1 MISVDNEYQ
10 LNLNIN
16 DLSIT
21 EKSTSNPIIVK
32 EYKYKNSVY
41 KIIKYNK
48 PIYNEM
54 EFEEKLKYLNL
65 RSCIIQNNNL
75 VVFSPPKS
83 IDFNKFTQ
91 LYNNQDCYSEDFI
104 DGTMINL
111 FYNSELSEWTI
122 ATRSAVGGN
131 NRFYDDCQT
140 LKSEFNINKYN
151 ISFRELFY
159 DTCRVVNFNP
169 HNLPKEYSYCFVVQ
183 HPLNRIVTPV
193 SVPQIYLVKIV
204 KIVKT
209 NMDIDNDNDNDN
221 SNVLQF
227 NIKNINLESFYKTFV
242 ELFNNSYISFPRRYN
257 IDSFDNIYNYFTDQ
271 QCPYY
276 LVGTI
281 IYNKSG
287 IRSKIRNPNY
297 NNVKLLRGN
306 HPKLQYN
313 FLCLKRDNKIREFLH
328 YFPEHCDSFENYRN
342 MVFNYTNNLYRCYV
356 SCYINKQQELKT
368 YPFEYKTHM
377 FKLHKIYKEKL
388 KTQKRVVDKK
398 IVIDYVNNLHPAQQM
413 FVINYSNYNNNS

>member
-1 MISVDNEYQ
+1 MISVDNEYH
-10 LNLNIN
+10 LNLNL
-16 DLSIT
+16 DELSIT
-21 EKSTSNPIIVK
+21 EKSTTNPVIVK

-48 PIYNEM
+48 PVYNEM
-54 EFEEKLKYLNL
+54 DFDEKLKYLNL
-65 RSCIIQNNNL
+65 RSCILLNNNL

-83 IDFNKFTQ
+83 IDFNKFTELFQ
-91 LYNNQDCYSEDFI
+91 TEDSYSEDFI

-111 FYNSELSEWTI
+111 FYNNESSEWTI
-122 ATRSAVGGN
+122 STRSAVGGN

-140 LKSEFNINKYN
+140 IKTDFNINKYN

-159 DTCRVVNFNP
+159 DTCKVINFNP

-204 KIVKT
+204 EIFKI
-209 NMDIDNDNDNDN
+209 NMDLDIDGYNNNT
-221 SNVLQF
+221 LQF
-227 NIKNINLESFYKTFV
+227 NIKNINLQSFYEIYFN
-242 ELFNNSYISFPRRYN
+242 LFNNSYISFPKRYN
-257 IDSFDNIYNYFTDQ
+257 IDNFNNINNYFTHHE
-271 QCPYY
+271 CPYY

-313 FLCLKRDNKIREFLH
+313 FLCLKRDNKIREFLN
-328 YFPEHCDSFENYRN
+328 YYPEHYESFEKYRTLT
-342 MVFNYTNNLYRCYV
+342 FEYTNNLYKCYV
-356 SCYINKQQELKT
+356 SCYIYKQQELKNF
-368 YPFEYKTHM
+368 PFEYKTHM
-377 FKLHKIYKEKL
+377 FKLHKMYKDKL
-388 KTQKRVVDKK
+388 KNQKRVVDKK